1 MMGCVPVPTKAA
13 LAVADV
19 RGTGKA
25 AQQMRWRGR
34 EEGVQATCGSTN
46 FKPSVSKSK
55 QEIFESKAF
64 RCAGLQRDGS
74 GSPPR

>member
-1 MMGCVPVPTKAA
+1 MMCCVPVPTKAA

-25 AQQMRWRGR
+25 AQHWRGR

-46 FKPSVSKSK
+46 FKPSVPKSK
-55 QEIFESKAF
+55 HEIFESKAF